1 MEENSEACQK
11 GKYVAIGW
19 NELGDLSWLNKEKD
33 ENTAKNKLVELYSKK
48 NKSES
53 KTQVSINSNQVYH
66 FIKDIKNMDIVLSPT
81 ARRTILIGEI
91 TSDFFLAQKKDGCT
105 YKQRRGINWM
115 KEIPRDELSQPLRNS
130 LNSHL
135 TVFNVDNHKEE
146 LDAFIE
152 GKKVAN
158 QPQKNYAQ
166 KDSEESIVGET
177 INFRGLVYAP
187 VNEQGVVFLFSKLSK
202 DLNIE
207 LEEIKTG
214 FPDAVGRVKTK
225 KGYARRTIEFEFRSS
240 NYDHLPNKSDI
251 IVCWEHDWPECPQEI
266 EVIALKDV
274 VKELSK

>member
-1 MEENSEACQK
+1 M
-11 GKYVAIGW
+11 
-19 NELGDLSWLNKEKD
+19 
-33 ENTAKNKLVELYSKK
+33 
-48 NKSES
+48 
-53 KTQVSINSNQVYH
+53 
-66 FIKDIKNMDIVLSPT
+66 
-81 ARRTILIGEI
+81 
-91 TSDFFLAQKKDGCT
+91 
-105 YKQRRGINWM
+105 
-115 KEIPRDELSQPLRNS
+115 
-130 LNSHL
+130 